1 MSFQNFSK
9 KKGLKKMKK
18 TTKLLSLLLCLILAI
33 SLMACGTDNS
43 EDDTPK
49 SPDAS
54 VTLVFEDSSDGI
66 PNAYEVTL
74 SNLSEGDG
82 IIPLLRYVCEKNGLD
97 FNMREDGVIEK
108 IAHLEN
114 DYVNNSYIYIFT
126 SVDTDK
132 DVSAYRSTV
141 TYNGVTLTSS
151 GVGATD
157 MHLED
162 GAIIYIGLVTFS
174 F

>member
-1 MSFQNFSK
+1 
-9 KKGLKKMKK
+9 MKK
-18 TTKLLSLLLCLILAI
+18 TKKLLSLILCLVLAI
-33 SLMACGTDNS
+33 SLMACSTDNS

-66 PNAYEVTL
+66 PNAYEVKLSEL
-74 SNLSEGDG
+74 SNGVG
-82 IIPLLRYVCEKNGLD
+82 IIPLFTYVCEKNGLEFD
-97 FNMREDGVIEK
+97 MRDDGVIEK

-114 DYVNNSYIYIFT
+114 DYSKNSYIYVYT
-126 SVDTDK
+126 SLDADK

-141 TYNGVTLTSS
+141 TYNGVTLTSA
-151 GVGATD
+151 GVGVSD

-162 GAIIYIGLVTFS
+162 GVIIYVGLINF
-174 F
+174 

>member
-1 MSFQNFSK
+1 
-9 KKGLKKMKK
+9 MKK
-18 TTKLLSLLLCLILAI
+18 TTKLLSLILCVFLAF
-33 SLMACGTDNS
+33 SLMACNTQNNDKDS
-43 EDDTPK
+43 PDTP
-49 SPDAS
+49 SAS
-54 VTLVFEDSSDGI
+54 VTLVFEDRTDNT
-66 PNAYEVTL
+66 PNAYEVKL
-74 SNLSEGDG
+74 SELSEGEG

-114 DYVNNSYIYIFT
+114 DYSKNSYIYVYT
-126 SVDTDK
+126 SLDADK

-141 TYNGVTLTSS
+141 TYNGVTLTSA
-151 GVGATD
+151 GVGAAD